1 MQLTALVDDLA
12 ASLASIEDVG
22 SFGINANTFK
32 KDERAW
38 QMWEFV
44 CERKGTSPLRSHAD
58 VRDYPQ
64 RSAHLLACLMLH
76 AFATCKPSTP
86 GAVFIKPRSALAY
99 PLAIVRVFG
108 RWGVKMP
115 AYKALVAEL
124 NGLMRLYLM
133 YHGPY
138 SLMPKR
144 RNPCGGEW

>member
-1 MQLTALVDDLA
+1 
-12 ASLASIEDVG
+12 
-22 SFGINANTFK
+22 
-32 KDERAW
+32 
-38 QMWEFV
+38 
-44 CERKGTSPLRSHAD
+44 
-58 VRDYPQ
+58 
-64 RSAHLLACLMLH
+64 MLH

-115 AYKALVAEL
+115 SYKALVAEL

-144 RNPCGGEW
+144 AEPMRWGMVIKMDRLPLDGRIIGGYAR

>member
-1 MQLTALVDDLA
+1 
-12 ASLASIEDVG
+12 
-22 SFGINANTFK
+22 
-32 KDERAW
+32 
-38 QMWEFV
+38 
-44 CERKGTSPLRSHAD
+44 
-58 VRDYPQ
+58 
-64 RSAHLLACLMLH
+64 MLH

-138 SLMPKR
+138 SLMPKA
-144 RNPCGGEW
+144 GGTHAVGNGDQDGSLSRSTTG